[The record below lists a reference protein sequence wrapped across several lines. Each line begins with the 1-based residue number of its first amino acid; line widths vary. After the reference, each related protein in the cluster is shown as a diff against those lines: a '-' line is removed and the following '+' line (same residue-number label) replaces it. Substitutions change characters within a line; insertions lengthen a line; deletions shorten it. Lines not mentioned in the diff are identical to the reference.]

1 MRRSHDSACTSA
13 SSTKQQ
19 KHFPVIQF
27 RPYHVLTET
36 DEVQTMLRISA
47 PFHYSSYAKVA
58 ALLTLLTFVPAMAFA
73 QKLPPPS
80 RTVYKCNVADKIV
93 YSDSPCLGAEK
104 LEIEPSRGLSNS
116 SGHEQLGA
124 DVRRERQR
132 EDFAEAV
139 KPITGLNAKQLDVQ
153 GRRLKLSSNAQE
165 ECRALD
171 KSTAASE
178 LDEKRA
184 SKQELPSIQ
193 THLLSLR
200 KRYREL
206 GC

>member
-1 MRRSHDSACTSA
+1 
-13 SSTKQQ
+13 
-19 KHFPVIQF
+19 
-27 RPYHVLTET
+27 
-36 DEVQTMLRISA
+36 
-47 PFHYSSYAKVA
+47 
-58 ALLTLLTFVPAMAFA
+58 MAFA
-73 QKLPPPS
+73 QKLLPPS
-80 RTVYKCNVADKIV
+80 RTVYKCNVAGKIV

-104 LEIEPSRGLSNS
+104 IEIEPTRGLSNS

-132 EDFAEAV
+132 EDFAEAI
-139 KPITGLNAKQLDVQ
+139 KPLTGLNAKQLDVQ
-153 GRRLKLSSNAQE
+153 GRRMKLSSNAQQ

-184 SKQELPSIQ
+184 SKQELLSIQ
-193 THLLSLR
+193 AHLLSLR